1 MHDLLNCWHVY
12 LSHFRQVSPVINIS
26 LTMVLMLG
34 YKSDCPHLQMN
45 ARSFPGHWSLSTSH
59 WPGAQDKQLQSSSQ
73 FMLSTLGNVK
83 VPRRAESKLPRSN
96 FPVISVIL
104 FDLYLFC
111 RQDSLFFEQTPNV
124 QCPVAIS
131 SAYRRRN
138 IFWNRIALSMENV
151 LTQPT
156 LISHRNINFS
166 YTQTATF

>member
-34 YKSDCPHLQMN
+34 YKSECPHLQMN
-45 ARSFPGHWSLSTSH
+45 PRSFPGHWSLSTSH

-83 VPRRAESKLPRSN
+83 LSRIAESKLSGSN
-96 FPVISVIL
+96 VANFVPAISVML
-104 FDLYLFC
+104 FELYLFF
-111 RQDSLFFEQTPNV
+111 RQDSLSFEQTPNI
-124 QCPVAIS
+124 QCPIAIS

-138 IFWNRIALSMENV
+138 IFWNRIALSI
-151 LTQPT
+151 LTQP
-156 LISHRNINFS
+156 NIDFS
-166 YTQTATF
+166 

>member
-1 MHDLLNCWHVY
+1 MHDLLNFWQVY
-12 LSHFRQVSPVINIS
+12 SSHFRQVSPVINIS

-83 VPRRAESKLPRSN
+83 LSRIAESKLSGSN
-96 FPVISVIL
+96 VANFVPVISVML
-104 FDLYLFC
+104 FELYLFF
-111 RQDSLFFEQTPNV
+111 RQDSLSFEQTPNV
-124 QCPVAIS
+124 QCPIAIS

-138 IFWNRIALSMENV
+138 IFWSRIALSMDYLLN
-151 LTQPT
+151 QI
-156 LISHRNINFS
+156 LIYHRNIYLS
-166 YTQTATF
+166 